1 MSKKFKKSAKE
12 LERLANLYQKPA
24 QDNPSEVVSIVDS
37 SGNTQTNIQ
46 AKEQMV
52 IKHDL
57 LTLAIVTVVVLL
69 TMFALNYLI
78 DNTALGGILTSAI
91 SRII

>member
-1 MSKKFKKSAKE
+1 MAKKFKKSAKE
-12 LERLANLYQKPA
+12 LERLANLYQKPT
-24 QDNPSEVVSIVDS
+24 QDNSSEIVSIVDS

-69 TMFALNYLI
+69 TMFALNYMV
-78 DNTALGGILTSAI
+78 DNTAVGTWLNQVVSKLI
-91 SRII
+91 